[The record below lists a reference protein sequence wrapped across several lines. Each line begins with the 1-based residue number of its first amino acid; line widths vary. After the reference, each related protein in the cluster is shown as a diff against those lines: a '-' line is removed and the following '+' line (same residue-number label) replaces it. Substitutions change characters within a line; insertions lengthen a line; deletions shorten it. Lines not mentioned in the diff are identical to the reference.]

1 MNGTIDISN
10 KTIIVFGLGI
20 TGVSSVKAL
29 RNLGAKVVVYD
40 SKKDVKYRETIAQL
54 SEFSISEINAIEDI
68 IWDEIDLV
76 LKSPGIRL
84 DQELIVKALENN
96 VEVLSDIELAYRIW
110 PSINLIA
117 ITGTNG
123 KTTTTFLVN
132 HLIGTAGHKSKVVG
146 NIGVGILD
154 EVINNGLD
162 TIYVLEVSSFQLAS
176 SPTLRAKYAAIL
188 NITPDH
194 IDWHGSFEEY
204 KNCKLRLTENQR
216 EDDLIILNE
225 DDSYFSEISN
235 STKAKVRGISSI
247 NLVNEGSYCLGD
259 NIYRDGKIISI
270 KRSDLNLV
278 GDHNTQNLLFAI
290 ELAMA
295 FGLSEVDIREGIK
308 SFHAIEHRIEPV
320 KSINGVMYY
329 NDSKGTNVDSTVKA
343 IGGFDNPIILIA
355 GGYDKKASY
364 DDLFKGVTNIK
375 EVILLGQTKFDI
387 EKVAKKYNMKT
398 LIVEDLDEAVRI
410 AYDISKQADVVL
422 FSPACASW
430 GMYKNYEERGRHFKE
445 LVNKL

>member
-68 IWDEIDLV
+68 IWNEIDLV

-176 SPTLRAKYAAIL
+176 SPTLRAKYAAI
-188 NITPDH
+188 
-194 IDWHGSFEEY
+194 
-204 KNCKLRLTENQR
+204 
-216 EDDLIILNE
+216 
-225 DDSYFSEISN
+225 
-235 STKAKVRGISSI
+235 
-247 NLVNEGSYCLGD
+247 
-259 NIYRDGKIISI
+259 
-270 KRSDLNLV
+270 
-278 GDHNTQNLLFAI
+278 
-290 ELAMA
+290 
-295 FGLSEVDIREGIK
+295 
-308 SFHAIEHRIEPV
+308 
-320 KSINGVMYY
+320 
-329 NDSKGTNVDSTVKA
+329 
-343 IGGFDNPIILIA
+343 
-355 GGYDKKASY
+355 
-364 DDLFKGVTNIK
+364 
-375 EVILLGQTKFDI
+375 
-387 EKVAKKYNMKT
+387 
-398 LIVEDLDEAVRI
+398 
-410 AYDISKQADVVL
+410 
-422 FSPACASW
+422 
-430 GMYKNYEERGRHFKE
+430 
-445 LVNKL
+445 